1 MAIPTVTAPLPAE
14 NSEPWIVPRNLL
26 DNQLK
31 ATANAAA
38 AGIDALEA
46 ARGANSGIA
55 TLDAGGKLTPT
66 QLPALAVTE
75 YLGSVSTQ
83 AAMLALTGQQ
93 GDWAI
98 RTDRG
103 TVFIITGSNPAVIGS
118 WTEMAYPTAPV
129 LSVNGKTGVVSL
141 VPADIGAATSADLD
155 NTLAVAT
162 DAQTDATQALADAAA
177 ANANANG
184 RVPTSRQVAGHAL
197 TADIARAGLNTLGLG
212 EAVFIPNGGA
222 VPVGTPAYTIVIEA
236 GA

>member
-14 NSEPWIVPRNLL
+14 SSDPWITARNLL
-26 DNQLK
+26 DTQLK

-38 AGIDALEA
+38 AGVDAVEA

-55 TLDAGGKLTPT
+55 TLDAGGKLTPA

-75 YLGSVSTQ
+75 YLGSVATQ
-83 AAMLALTGQQ
+83 AAMLALAGQQ

-141 VPADIGAATSADLD
+141 VPGDLGAATAGDLD
-155 NTLAVAT
+155 NTFTVAT

-177 ANANANG
+177 ANTNANG

-212 EAVFIPNGGA
+212 EAVFIPNGGT

>member
-1 MAIPTVTAPLPAE
+1 MPFNTPLPDE
-14 NSEPWIVPRNLL
+14 GTDPWYVPLVTNFLGGLRDFVNM
-26 DNQLK
+26 
-31 ATANAAA
+31 
-38 AGIDALEA
+38 IEA
-46 ARGANSGIA
+46 AVGAPNGIA
-55 TLDAGGKLTPT
+55 SLGADGKLPVA
-66 QLPALAVTE
+66 QLPALAVSE

-103 TVFIITGSNPAVIGS
+103 TVFIITGSNPAVIGG

-141 VPADIGAATSADLD
+141 VPLDIGAAS
-155 NTLAVAT
+155 AT
-162 DAQTDATQALADAAA
+162 DLNNVNTKAEDAQSDATQALADAAS
-177 ANANANG
+177 ANTNANG

-212 EAVFIPNGGA
+212 EAVFIANGGT